1 MGILFKTHKELTL
14 GIVETLYTHVL
25 SKALQ
30 ENQSEEMHKFGI
42 FIIDDMIEFLGIELI
57 PEKWP
62 HLCEALLRFACHKS
76 CSVRQAAAYGIGVLS
91 EKSH

>member
-1 MGILFKTHKELTL
+1 MGVLFKTHKELTL
-14 GIVETLYTHVL
+14 GIVETLYSQVL
-25 SKALQ
+25 SHALQ
-30 ENQSEEMHKFGI
+30 EKQSEEMHKFGI

-76 CSVRQAAAYGIGVLS
+76 CAVRQAAAYGIGVLS